1 MGVGT
6 TAMRRWV
13 TQLKE
18 ERHGVT
24 PKGSRAIT
32 SDQQK
37 IQDLESQIKK
47 LTREKEILKKA
58 SAFFAKEMK

>member
-1 MGVGT
+1 LVLDQAYSIKDACEAMGVGT

-24 PKGSRAIT
+24 PGK
-32 SDQQK
+32 
-37 IQDLESQIKK
+37 
-47 LTREKEILKKA
+47 
-58 SAFFAKEMK
+58 